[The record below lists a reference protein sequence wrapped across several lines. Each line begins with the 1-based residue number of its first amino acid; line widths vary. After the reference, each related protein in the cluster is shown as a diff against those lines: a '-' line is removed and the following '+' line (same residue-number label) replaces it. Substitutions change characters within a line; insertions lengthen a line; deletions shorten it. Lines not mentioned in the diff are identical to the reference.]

1 MQSMIFFVKH
11 QSNSMLCAFQYF
23 KFSIQPFSHKIE
35 RTDGD
40 NKHTQQTQNICITF
54 AQRRPNAFDNC
65 YTNVLCLLGC
75 LYSTAKPRNSSHI
88 VLEQL
93 VFFLLCRVIQMFFV
107 YWILWKMDQSNASN
121 LFAIPFSNNLPNKH
135 QADPAIMLQHSWGSS
150 KQIPPC
156 VDGGLHPDPCSLW
169 YADTVDLFSCNLQCV
184 CWLEDARNLI
194 SDSFHWKINPT
205 KNIFLIQFNSPYTQ
219 EYLHF
224 NYSSVKHDLNRV

>member
-1 MQSMIFFVKH
+1 MFYVCWVAFTALQSQETVAIMYLN
-11 QSNSMLCAFQYF
+11 SNVGPTSL
-23 KFSIQPFSHKIE
+23 
-35 RTDGD
+35 T
-40 NKHTQQTQNICITF
+40 
-54 AQRRPNAFDNC
+54 
-65 YTNVLCLLGC
+65 
-75 LYSTAKPRNSSHI
+75 
-88 VLEQL
+88 L
-93 VFFLLCRVIQMFFV
+93 VQHCTKVIQMLFV
-107 YWILWKMDQSNASN
+107 YWILWKMDQNNASN

-194 SDSFHWKINPT
+194 SDSFHWNINPT

-219 EYLHF
+219 EYPHF
-224 NYSSVKHDLNRV
+224 NYSSGKHDLNRV